1 MGSIYDYLKNM
12 VKGRNNKRKRDEN
25 ENIAKQVKKTKKS
38 KKKSKKKQQQN
49 NKASEG
55 MPGAFPLPSP
65 PTTPPTTIILSDNE
79 EDDNSNENAETH
91 TEDSDILYTT
101 TNKISLTNRDLQ
113 TLQPGNW
120 LNDTIIDF
128 SLKAI
133 EDKYRC
139 SDYIFVSSSFFFTRL
154 KSAKAKNMDIY
165 NETKAWISCKK
176 IRQSRSWFIPVC
188 QNYHWFLI
196 TVVFPAK
203 ARSLIYIMD
212 SLNIDR
218 KAEAELVIE
227 FLQSFHLREARSP
240 LRKIPE
246 IYQHKI
252 PQQHNMND
260 CGLHL
265 IRSFEL
271 SIVRRKFIIR
281 LMEVKSQY

>member
-1 MGSIYDYLKNM
+1 
-12 VKGRNNKRKRDEN
+12 
-25 ENIAKQVKKTKKS
+25 
-38 KKKSKKKQQQN
+38 
-49 NKASEG
+49 

-65 PTTPPTTIILSDNE
+65 PTTPPTTIILSDDE
-79 EDDNSNENAETH
+79 EDDNCSEVTETH
-91 TEDSDILYTT
+91 KEDDDVLYTT

-113 TLQPGNW
+113 TLQPGKW

-128 SLKAI
+128 TLKTI

-139 SDYIFVSSSFFFTRL
+139 SDYISVSSSFFFTRL
-154 KSAKAKNMDIY
+154 KSAKAKGVDIY

-176 IRQSRSWFIPVC
+176 LRQSRTWFIPVC
-188 QNYHWFLI
+188 QDYHWFLI
-196 TVVFPAK
+196 AVVFPGK
-203 ARSLIYIMD
+203 TRSLIYIMD
-212 SLNIDR
+212 SLNRDR
-218 KAEAELVIE
+218 RAEAELVIE
-227 FLQSFHLREARSP
+227 FIESFHLVEARSP

-281 LMEVKSQY
+281 LMQGEVTNQAEIDAFWQEYPVISRHELEYQLLKYALERSTS